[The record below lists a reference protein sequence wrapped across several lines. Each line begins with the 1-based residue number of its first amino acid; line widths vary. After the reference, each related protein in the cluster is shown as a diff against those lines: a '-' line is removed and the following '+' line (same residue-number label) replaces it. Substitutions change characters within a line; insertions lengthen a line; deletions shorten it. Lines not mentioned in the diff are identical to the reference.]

1 MASIRFRTQK
11 WQCRIQ
17 RQGYPTLSKAFDT
30 KEDAQRWAR
39 GIERSMDLGEYEA
52 ADTTVT
58 TLADLIDRY
67 KKEVTPSKRGA
78 YQEKY
83 RLGVISADKIATLNI
98 KSISPAEVAAFRD
111 RRLAKVKPITARH
124 DLCTLSGVLEHARLE
139 WSYPITNPV
148 KGVRKPSMG
157 QGRDRRLVGNE
168 EERLLAE
175 LQHCRNS
182 WIKPLFQFSIE
193 TACRQSE
200 ALKLKWADVDLGKR
214 IAVLR
219 GTKNGDN
226 RIIPLSGNAVQLLAA
241 LPRDLKGNVFPVP
254 ATTVRTAFE
263 HACRRANIEGLR
275 WHDLRHEAVSRLHE
289 RGLSTVEVAS
299 ISGHKTLACLA
310 RYTHM
315 KVERLA
321 EKLG

>member
-1 MASIRFRTQK
+1 MASIRFRTHK

-17 RQGYPTLSKAFDT
+17 RQGYPVLSNSFDT

-39 GIERSMDLGEYEA
+39 KIERSMDLGEYTPAE
-52 ADTTVT
+52 TTIT

-67 KKEVTPSKRGA
+67 KKEVTPTKRGA
-78 YQEKY
+78 SREKY
-83 RLGVISADKIATLNI
+83 RLDVIKADKVASLNI
-98 KSISPAEVAAFRD
+98 KTITSADVAAFRD
-111 RRLAKVKPITARH
+111 RRMVTVKPITARH
-124 DLCTLSGVLEHARLE
+124 DLCAMSGVFEHARLE
-139 WSYPITNPV
+139 WSYAITNPV
-148 KGVRKPSMG
+148 RGVRMPSMG
-157 QGRDRRLVGNE
+157 RGRDRRLVGDE

-175 LQHCRNS
+175 LQHCRNK
-182 WIKPLFQFSIE
+182 WMVPLFQFSIE

-200 ALKLKWADVDLGKR
+200 ALKLKWVDVDLGKR

-226 RIIPLSGNAVQLLAA
+226 RVIPLSGKAIQLLGK
-241 LPRDLKGNVFPVP
+241 LPRDIKGNVFPVP
-254 ATTVRTAFE
+254 MPTVRTAFE
-263 HACRRANIEGLR
+263 HARERANINDLR

-321 EKLG
+321 EKLA

>member
-1 MASIRFRTQK
+1 MASIRLRGKK

-17 RQGYPTLSKAFDT
+17 RQDYPTQSKVFNSKD
-30 KEDAQRWAR
+30 DAQRWAR
-39 GIERSMDLGEYEA
+39 RIERLMDLGEYVV
-52 ADTTVT
+52 ADTTVI

-67 KKEVTPSKRGA
+67 QKEVTPTKRSATG
-78 YQEKY
+78 EKY
-83 RLGVISADKIATLNI
+83 RLNVIKADKVASLNI
-98 KSISPAEVAAFRD
+98 KTITSADVAGFRD
-111 RRLAKVKPITARH
+111 RRLAKVKPTTARH
-124 DLCTLSGVLEHARLE
+124 DLFTVSAVFEHARLE
-139 WSYPITNPV
+139 WSYAITNPV
-148 KGVRKPSMG
+148 RGIRMPSMG
-157 QGRDRRLVGNE
+157 KGRDRRLRDGE

-175 LQHCRNS
+175 LQKCRNS
-182 WIKPLFQFSIE
+182 WMVPLFLFSIE

-200 ALKLKWADVDLGKR
+200 ALKLEWSDVDLGKR

-226 RIIPLSGNAVQLLAA
+226 RIIPLSGKAIRILSG
-241 LPRDLKGNVFPVP
+241 LPRDLKGRVFPVP
-254 ATTVRTAFE
+254 IPTVRTAFE
-263 HACRRANIEGLR
+263 HARERAGAKDLR

-310 RYTHM
+310 RYSHM

-321 EKLG
+321 EKLA

>member
-39 GIERSMDLGEYEA
+39 GIERSMDLGEYEPA
-52 ADTTVT
+52 ETTTT

-67 KKEVTPSKRGA
+67 KKEVTPTKRGA
-78 YQEKY
+78 AQEKY
-83 RLGVISADKIATLNI
+83 RLGVIKADKVATLNI
-98 KSISPAEVAAFRD
+98 KSINSAEVAAFRD
-111 RRLAKVKPITARH
+111 RRMAKVKPITARH
-124 DLCTLSGVLEHARLE
+124 DLCVLSGVFEHARLE

-148 KGVRKPSMG
+148 RGVRKPSMG
-157 QGRDRRLVGNE
+157 QGRDRRLVGDE

-175 LQHCRNS
+175 LQHCRS
-182 WIKPLFQFSIE
+182 KWMAPLFLFSIE

-200 ALKLKWADVDLGKR
+200 ALKLKWADVDMGKR

-226 RIIPLSGNAVQLLAA
+226 RIIPLSGKAMQLLIT
-241 LPRDLKGNVFPVP
+241 LPRDLKGNVFPVSMP
-254 ATTVRTAFE
+254 TVRSAFK
-263 HACRRANIEGLR
+263 HARERANIQNLR

-315 KVERLA
+315 KVELLA
-321 EKLG
+321 EKLA

>member
-1 MASIRFRTQK
+1 MASIRFRTNK

-17 RQGYPTLSKAFDT
+17 RLGYPVLSKAFDT

-39 GIERSMDLGEYEA
+39 GVERAMDLGEYTSAET
-52 ADTTVT
+52 DTT

-67 KKEVTPSKRGA
+67 KKEVTPTKRGA
-78 YQEKY
+78 VQEKY
-83 RLGVISADKIATLNI
+83 RLGVVRADKVATLNI
-98 KSISPAEVAAFRD
+98 KSITSADVAAFRD
-111 RRLAKVKPITARH
+111 RRLGKVKPVTARH
-124 DLCTLSGVLEHARLE
+124 DLCALSGVFEHARLE

-148 KGVRKPSMG
+148 RGIRKPSIG

-168 EERLLAE
+168 EERLLTAF
-175 LQHCRNS
+175 QKCRSS

-200 ALKLKWADVDLGKR
+200 ALKLKWADVDMGKR
-214 IAVLR
+214 IAILR

-226 RIIPLSGNAVQLLAA
+226 RIIPLSGKALQVLKA

-254 ATTVRTAFE
+254 MPTVRSAFE
-263 HACRRANIEGLR
+263 CACKRAEIEGLR

-310 RYTHM
+310 RYSHM

-321 EKLG
+321 EKLA

>member
-1 MASIRFRTQK
+1 MASIRFRTYK

-17 RQGYPTLSKAFDT
+17 RKDYPVLSKAFDT

-39 GIERSMDLGEYEA
+39 GIERAMDLGEY
-52 ADTTVT
+52 TTAETTTT

-67 KKEVTPSKRGA
+67 IKEVTPTKRGA
-78 YQEKY
+78 FQEKY
-83 RLGVISADKIATLNI
+83 RLGVIKADKIASLNI
-98 KSISPAEVAAFRD
+98 KAINSAEVAAFRD
-111 RRLAKVKPITARH
+111 RRLITVKPITARH
-124 DLCTLSGVLEHARLE
+124 DLCAMSAVFEHARLE
-139 WSYPITNPV
+139 WSYAITNPV
-148 KGVRKPSMG
+148 RGIRKPSMG
-157 QGRDRRLVGNE
+157 QGRDRRLNGNE

-175 LQHCRNS
+175 FQNCRSS

-193 TACRQSE
+193 TACRRSE

-226 RIIPLSGNAVQLLAA
+226 RVIPLSGKAVQVLSA
-241 LPRDLKGNVFPVP
+241 LPRDLKGIVFPVP
-254 ATTVRTAFE
+254 MPTVRSAFE
-263 HACRRANIEGLR
+263 HACERAKIENLR

-289 RGLSTVEVAS
+289 RGLSTVEVAA

-310 RYTHM
+310 RYSHM

-321 EKLG
+321 EKLA

>member
-1 MASIRFRTQK
+1 MASIRFRTHK

-17 RQGYPTLSKAFDT
+17 RQGYPILSNSFDT

-39 GIERSMDLGEYEA
+39 GIERSMDLGEYTSAE
-52 ADTTVT
+52 TTTT

-67 KKEVTPSKRGA
+67 KKEVTPTKRGA
-78 YQEKY
+78 VQEKY
-83 RLGVISADKIATLNI
+83 RLGVVRADKIATLNI
-98 KSISPAEVAAFRD
+98 KSITSADVAAFRD
-111 RRLAKVKPITARH
+111 RRLGKVKPVTARH
-124 DLCTLSGVLEHARLE
+124 DLCALSGVFEHARLE

-148 KGVRKPSMG
+148 RGIRKPSIG

-168 EERLLAE
+168 EERLLAAF
-175 LQHCRNS
+175 QNCRNS

-226 RIIPLSGNAVQLLAA
+226 RIIPLSGKVLQVLAA

-254 ATTVRTAFE
+254 MTTVRSAFE
-263 HACRRANIEGLR
+263 YARERAGIEGLR

-310 RYTHM
+310 RYSHM

-321 EKLG
+321 EKLA

>member
-1 MASIRFRTQK
+1 MASIRFRTHK

-39 GIERSMDLGEYEA
+39 GIERAMDLGEYEP
-52 ADTTVT
+52 ADTTVI

-67 KKEVTPSKRGA
+67 KKEVTPTKRGA
-78 YQEKY
+78 SREKY
-83 RLGVISADKIATLNI
+83 RLDGIKADKVASLNI
-98 KSISPAEVAAFRD
+98 KTITSADVAAFRD
-111 RRLAKVKPITARH
+111 RRMLKVKPITARH
-124 DLCTLSGVLEHARLE
+124 DLCAISGVFEHARLE
-139 WSYPITNPV
+139 WSYAITNPV
-148 KGVRKPSMG
+148 RGVRMPPMG
-157 QGRDRRLVGNE
+157 KGRDRRLVGDE

-175 LQHCRNS
+175 LQHCRS
-182 WIKPLFQFSIE
+182 KWMVPLFVFSIE
-193 TACRQSE
+193 TACRQGE
-200 ALKLKWADVDLGKR
+200 ALKLKWADIDMGKR
-214 IAVLR
+214 IAVFR
-219 GTKNGDN
+219 ETKNGDN
-226 RIIPLSGNAVQLLAA
+226 RVIPLSGQVIQLLTK

-254 ATTVRTAFE
+254 MPTVRSAFE
-263 HACRRANIEGLR
+263 QARKRANLRDLR

-289 RGLSTVEVAS
+289 LGLSTVEVAA

-321 EKLG
+321 EKLA

>member
-58 TLADLIDRY
+58 TLADLLDRY
-67 KKEVTPSKRGA
+67 EKEVTPSKRGA
-78 YQEKY
+78 TQEKY
-83 RLGVISADKIATLNI
+83 RLAVIKADKVATLNVKNI
-98 KSISPAEVAAFRD
+98 TAVEIAGFRD
-111 RRLAKVKPITARH
+111 RRLAKGKQITVLH
-124 DLCTLSGVLEHARLE
+124 DLCTLSAVFEHARLE
-139 WSYPITNPV
+139 WSYPIANPV
-148 KGVRKPSMG
+148 KGIRKPAMG
-157 QGRDRRLVGNE
+157 KGRDRRLVGNE
-168 EERLLAE
+168 EERLVTE
-175 LQHCRNS
+175 LQHCRSS

-214 IAVLR
+214 IAILK

-226 RIIPLSGNAVQLLAA
+226 RIIPLSGRAIQLLAA

-254 ATTVRTAFE
+254 MTTVRSAFE
-263 HACRRANIEGLR
+263 HACKRAEIEGLR

-321 EKLG
+321 EKLA